1 MDNLVASD
9 SNKTI
14 FCVEC
19 NDQEASIFCEQCDED
34 FCEVCHGMLHR
45 TGTRK
50 LHTAKQLNPTYA
62 RGNEDTATNANAA
75 ASNGTEKQN
84 EKEKEDTIMKQALME
99 MDGTIINS
107 SGPTFGDYMTKRSKT
122 VPLRLDAE
130 ERQFLRLLDAALNVS
145 EYTDKIDII
154 SYSNKAK
161 RIVAQIRDLCCIIS
175 GLLVAGDYK
184 TGAQLFAKNHIRDNE
199 EIFQRIFEVGRRHKI
214 MNPEKMRSNYGKLMY
229 MLMDSVIPE
238 VKDYL
243 GFSCVIPIKTV
254 YDFLKSRESVDV
266 LHDDNIVLAT
276 REISSDMKTR
286 EQIDAEVQRKQYAI
300 QAICE
305 KHANENISKE
315 EIERCLLSMS
325 DNNAFLKAN
334 RDPCDK
340 MLKYLSKYFT
350 PTKHDHGY
358 SLAIS
363 AGRHGHRLTHSHA
376 TQYTYVHQSVT
387 LWREIMNEMFLLWS
401 MADEDL
407 ISPNAYRLTNT
418 GQGLQRIQPCPNVSR
433 VIHKILNRAH
443 KKCGSWVGSSVVHLG
458 DKNVPNSFMF
468 IDKYNQVARILTP
481 IVSTLDKLEALQHD
495 PEVAAYVTNEFG
507 GIEQCRKDILYDFF
521 THGFDGSGGDNYFD
535 AGSCIDGRLTSAWN
549 WCSNIEKKK
558 FFPIFLM
565 TGFVGFDGTEW

>member
-9 SNKTI
+9 SNKAM

-19 NDQEASIFCEQCDED
+19 NDQEASVFCEQCDED

-50 LHTAKQLNPTYA
+50 LHTAKKLNPTYA
-62 RGNEDTATNANAA
+62 NEKQEKEDNAASA
-75 ASNGTEKQN
+75 ASNGSEKKG
-84 EKEKEDTIMKQALME
+84 KEKEDAIMKQALLE

-107 SGPTFGDYMTKRSKT
+107 NGPTFGDYMTKRSKT
-122 VPLRLDAE
+122 VPLRLNAE
-130 ERQFLRLLDAALNVS
+130 ERQYLRLLDAALNVS

-154 SYSNKAK
+154 SYSNKSK
-161 RIVAQIRDLCCIIS
+161 RIVGQIRDLCAIIS
-175 GLLVAGDYK
+175 GLLVSGDYK
-184 TGAQLFAKNHIRDNE
+184 TGAQLFAKNNVRENA

-214 MNPEKMRSNYGKLMY
+214 MNPEKMRSTYGKLMY
-229 MLMDSVIPE
+229 MLMDSVIPDVE
-238 VKDYL
+238 NYL
-243 GFSCVIPIKTV
+243 GFSCVTPIKTV

-286 EQIDAEVQRKQYAI
+286 QQIDAEVQRKKYAV

-305 KHANENISKE
+305 KHANERISKE
-315 EIERCLLSMS
+315 DIERCLLSMS

-350 PTKHDHGY
+350 PTKYDDGY

-363 AGRHGHRLTHSHA
+363 AGRHGHRLTHSHS

-407 ISPNAYRLTNT
+407 ISPSAYRLTNT

-433 VIHKILNRAH
+433 VIHKILSRTH

-468 IDKYNQVARILTP
+468 IDKYNQVSRILTP
-481 IVSTLDKLEALQHD
+481 IVSTLDQLETLQND
-495 PEVAAYVTNEFG
+495 PEVADYVTNEFG
-507 GIEQCRKDILYDFF
+507 GIEQCRKDILHDFF

-549 WCSNIEKKK
+549 CK
-558 FFPIFLM
+558 
-565 TGFVGFDGTEW
+565 GFVGFDGTEW

>member
-1 MDNLVASD
+1 MDHLVASD

-19 NDQEASIFCEQCDED
+19 NDQEASVFCEQCDED

-50 LHTAKQLNPTYA
+50 LHTAKQLNPTQA
-62 RGNEDTATNANAA
+62 RKSENTTDNANTAA
-75 ASNGTEKQN
+75 ASNGAKKN
-84 EKEKEDTIMKQALME
+84 EKGREDAIMKQALMD

-107 SGPTFGDYMTKRSKT
+107 SGPTFGDYMAKRSKT

-161 RIVAQIRDLCCIIS
+161 RIVGQIKDLCCIIS

-184 TGAQLFAKNHIRDNE
+184 TGAQLFAKRSIKDNE

-238 VKDYL
+238 VEDYL

-266 LHDDNIVLAT
+266 LHDENIVLAT
-276 REISSDMKTR
+276 REISSEMKTR
-286 EQIDAEVQRKQYAI
+286 EQIDAEVQRKQFAI

-305 KHANENISKE
+305 KHANDSISKE
-315 EIERCLLSMS
+315 EIERCLMSMS

-363 AGRHGHRLTHSHA
+363 AGRHGHRLTHSHS
-376 TQYTYVHQSVT
+376 TQYTYVYQSIT

-407 ISPNAYRLTNT
+407 ISPSAYRLTNT

-433 VIHKILNRAH
+433 AIHKILNRAH

-468 IDKYNQVARILTP
+468 IDKYNQVSRILTP
-481 IVSTLDKLEALQHD
+481 IVSTLDKLEALQND

-521 THGFDGSGGDNYFD
+521 RHGFDGSGGDNYFD

>member
-1 MDNLVASD
+1 MDHLVASD

-19 NDQEASIFCEQCDED
+19 NDQEASVFCEQCDED

-50 LHTAKQLNPTYA
+50 LHTAKQLNLVHA
-62 RGNEDTATNANAA
+62 RGNEDAADNANAA
-75 ASNGTEKQN
+75 AASNGADKN
-84 EKEKEDTIMKQALME
+84 ENGKEDTIMKQALME

-107 SGPTFGDYMTKRSKT
+107 GGPTFGDYMTKRSKT

-161 RIVAQIRDLCCIIS
+161 RIVGQIKDLCGIIS

-184 TGAQLFAKNHIRDNE
+184 TGGQLFSKRSIRDNE

-238 VKDYL
+238 VEDYL

-254 YDFLKSRESVDV
+254 YDFLKSRESVEV

-276 REISSDMKTR
+276 REISPEMKTR

-300 QAICE
+300 QSICE
-305 KHANENISKE
+305 KHANDSISKE

-350 PTKHDHGY
+350 PIKHDHGY
-358 SLAIS
+358 TLAIS
-363 AGRHGHRLTHSHA
+363 AGRHGHRLTHSHS
-376 TQYTYVHQSVT
+376 TQYTYVHQSLT

-407 ISPNAYRLTNT
+407 ISPSAYRLTNT

-481 IVSTLDKLEALQHD
+481 IVSTLDKLEVLQND
-495 PEVAAYVTNEFG
+495 PELAAYVANEFG

-521 THGFDGSGGDNYFD
+521 RHGFDGSGGDNYFD

>member
-62 RGNEDTATNANAA
+62 RSNEDTTTNANTA
-75 ASNGTEKQN
+75 ASNGTKKN

-407 ISPNAYRLTNT
+407 ISPSAYRLTNT